1 MKKSFT
7 LLLFALA
14 GLSGKSFACSCV
26 GVSTFCEGMAL
37 INNAP
42 EPLEN
47 VYIYLGTVSEVN
59 PTSVTMLIEKTYFGE
74 DQTFQTLTIER
85 GSSSLCLLE
94 LGNFQPGKTFIIVP
108 HKGVDGVWRLGSC
121 GVSVL
126 EVINGEVRGPIA
138 PGVSRVPLAKFSTIA
153 DCGDLIGEP
162 VFPVQVNPTLTSNE
176 VNITTKLP
184 SPVPIHITVF
194 DAAGRLVYQTK
205 EPAFDI
211 DKTIVLGTQTWASGV
226 YFVRLDLL
234 NRRKTVRVV
243 KVGAR

>member
-14 GLSGKSFACSCV
+14 GFSGKSLACSCF
-26 GVSTFCEGMAL
+26 GVATFCEAMAL

-42 EPLEN
+42 EPPD
-47 VYIYLGTVSEVN
+47 IYLGTVSEAN
-59 PTSVTMLIEKTYFGE
+59 STNVTMLIEKTYLGE
-74 DQTFQTLTIER
+74 DRTLQTLTIER

-94 LGNFQPGKTFIIVP
+94 LGDFQPGKTFIIVP
-108 HKGVDGVWRLGSC
+108 YKGVDDLWRLGAC

-138 PGVSRVPLAKFSTIA
+138 PGVSRVQLANFSTIA
-153 DCGDLIGEP
+153 DCGDLIGESF
-162 VFPVQVNPTLTSNE
+162 FPVNVNPTLTSDE
-176 VNITTKLP
+176 VNITTKLQ
-184 SPVPIHITVF
+184 SPIPIHITVF

-205 EPAFDI
+205 ELAFDI
-211 DKTIVLGTQTWASGV
+211 DKTIVLDTQTWASGV

-234 NRRKTVRVV
+234 NRRKTVKIV
-243 KVGAR
+243 KVGR